1 MEANTAKKKELE
13 NNTESPQI
21 SVQNSETNN
30 LVKPQQ
36 STLSK
41 SALKKLRRRQE
52 WYRVYF
58 FYFKISVVNL
68 YSALKIFFQVRF
80 QRRTKTK
87 REGKKEG
94 KNCKEEA

>member
-1 MEANTAKKKELE
+1 MQAQPAFAHFACCEFEIEKSSENIIMEANTAKKKELE

-58 FYFKISVVNL
+58 FISK
-68 YSALKIFFQVRF
+68 YQ
-80 QRRTKTK
+80 
-87 REGKKEG
+87 
-94 KNCKEEA
+94 